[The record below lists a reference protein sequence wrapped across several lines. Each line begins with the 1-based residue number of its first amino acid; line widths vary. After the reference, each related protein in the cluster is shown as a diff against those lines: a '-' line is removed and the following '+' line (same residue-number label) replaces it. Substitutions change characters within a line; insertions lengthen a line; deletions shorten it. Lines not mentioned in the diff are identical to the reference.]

1 MKSPACRPSCSSY
14 KSTRKKSLCAL
25 LRAPLIEISR
35 KRVSKSALRKRNK
48 NKGPNQPTKYKSLG
62 VSPL

>member
-14 KSTRKKSLCAL
+14 KSTRKKFLRAL
-25 LRAPLIEISR
+25 LRALLIEISR
-35 KRVSKSALRKRNK
+35 KRVSKSAISKRIK
-48 NKGPNQPTKYKSLG
+48 TKGLLKPTKYKSLG